1 MRTSLDIA
9 MTLDGDLKIS
19 SNGDLEIASGV
30 DWLIQEINKVVRTTN
45 PQWKTHP
52 TIGAGVGEFIGQQNT
67 KDVADELA
75 AKIRDS
81 LRAAEVVVL
90 PDDVSV
96 EVVPTGI
103 TTAVVYISVLSGG
116 LSTPVTK
123 LIVDYDK
130 GIAIPQ
136 DVEEPLASDSSRF
149 VKNKY
154 LERISNL
161 LG

>member
-1 MRTSLDIA
+1 MRTSIDIA

-19 SNGDLEIASGV
+19 PSGDLEIASGT

-52 TIGAGVGEFIGQQNT
+52 TIGAGVGEFIGRQNT
-67 KDVADELA
+67 RDVADELSSA
-75 AKIRDS
+75 IKDA
-81 LRAAEVVVL
+81 LRAAEVVSL

-96 EVVPTGI
+96 DVVPTSA

-136 DVEEPLASDSSRF
+136 DIEEPLASASSRF

>member
-1 MRTSLDIA
+1 MRTSIDIA
-9 MTLDGDLKIS
+9 MTLDGDLKVAD
-19 SNGDLEIASGV
+19 NGDLEISSGT

-45 PQWKTHP
+45 PLWKTHP
-52 TIGAGVGEFIGQQNT
+52 TIGAGVGEFIGRQNT

-75 AKIRDS
+75 GKIKDS
-81 LRAAEVVVL
+81 LRAAEVVTL
-90 PDDVSV
+90 PDDISV
-96 EVVPTGI
+96 DVVPTSA
-103 TTAVVYISVLSGG
+103 TTAVIYISVLSGG
-116 LSTPVTK
+116 YSTPVTK

-136 DVEEPLASDSSRF
+136 DEEEPLATSSSRF

-161 LG
+161 LE